1 MGATIGPMFPPS
13 RWLAAAS
20 ALRCQAKQ
28 LTSIDKQVR
37 LQIGEMFD
45 LMYEAKGLGL
55 AATQVAL
62 PFQFLVMNISGD
74 ANQKDKEQV
83 FINPTLVERKGIMEG
98 EEGCLSF
105 PGLFQKVRRAK
116 TVKIKAYNLEGQ
128 EVEVIASDLAS
139 RAWQHEIDHLNG
151 VLFIDKLGVIG
162 KMAARG
168 ALKELEEEFKKMQQ
182 RGELPPDIEIKAL
195 LDSLMSEK

>member
-1 MGATIGPMFPPS
+1 MKIVQYPHP
-13 RWLAAAS
+13 

-116 TVKIKAYNLEGQ
+116 TVKVKAYNLEGQ
-128 EVEVIASDLAS
+128 EVEVVASDLAS

-151 VLFIDKLGVIG
+151 ILFIDKLGVIG

>member
-1 MGATIGPMFPPS
+1 MKIVQYPHP
-13 RWLAAAS
+13 

-128 EVEVIASDLAS
+128 EVEVVASDLAS

-168 ALKELEEEFKKMQQ
+168 ALKDLEEEFKKMQQ

>member
-1 MGATIGPMFPPS
+1 MKIVQYPHP
-13 RWLAAAS
+13 

-195 LDSLMSEK
+195 LDTLMSEK

>member
-1 MGATIGPMFPPS
+1 MKIVQYPHP
-13 RWLAAAS
+13 

-128 EVEVIASDLAS
+128 EVEVVASDLAS

-195 LDSLMSEK
+195 LDTLMSEK

>member
-1 MGATIGPMFPPS
+1 MKIVQYPHP
-13 RWLAAAS
+13 

-62 PFQFLVMNISGD
+62 PFQFIVMNISGD
-74 ANQKDKEQV
+74 ASQKDKEQV

-116 TVKIKAYNLEGQ
+116 SVKIKAYNLEGQ
-128 EVEVIASDLAS
+128 EVEVVASDLAS

-168 ALKELEEEFKKMQQ
+168 ALKELEEEFRKMQQ
-182 RGELPPDIEIKAL
+182 QGELPPDVEIKAL

>member
-1 MGATIGPMFPPS
+1 MKIVQYPHP
-13 RWLAAAS
+13 

-62 PFQFLVMNISGD
+62 HFQFLVMNISGD

-128 EVEVIASDLAS
+128 EVEVVASDLAS

>member
-1 MGATIGPMFPPS
+1 MKIVQYPHP
-13 RWLAAAS
+13 

-74 ANQKDKEQV
+74 ASQKDKEQV

-116 TVKIKAYNLEGQ
+116 TVKVKAYNLEGQ
-128 EVEVIASDLAS
+128 EVEVVASDLAS